1 MLWPAPVR
9 LPEILLAALG
19 PEWTW
24 GALLLT
30 GFVALSVLTV
40 VLTRYPTQ
48 NVPPPVAAGRR
59 RRSDET
65 PKEEEAA
72 HMAKVKDWEVVGVA
86 PDQLSAEMWV
96 TLLRDSG
103 MPALIR
109 PSDAVSFLGTS
120 ALTCRVLVPKT
131 RLAEAANLLKEQM
144 AGGVEG
150 VENED

>member
-1 MLWPAPVR
+1 MR

-24 GALLLT
+24 GALLLA

-48 NVPPPVAAGRR
+48 NVPPPVASGPR
-59 RRSDET
+59 RRSDEA
-65 PKEEEAA
+65 PEEKEAG

-86 PDQLSAEMWV
+86 PDQLSGEMWV

-150 VENED
+150 AESED